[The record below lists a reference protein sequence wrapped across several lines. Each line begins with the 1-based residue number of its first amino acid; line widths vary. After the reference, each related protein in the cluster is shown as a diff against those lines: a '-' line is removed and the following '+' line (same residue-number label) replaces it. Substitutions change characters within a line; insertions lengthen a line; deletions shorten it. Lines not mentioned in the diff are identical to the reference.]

1 VFLVLYLR
9 WIFSVPVLLFEGTG
23 PLSALRTSRRLMRGR
38 WRRVAGVLV
47 TWMLVMVAAPFVAT
61 GAFDLAAETVLARLG
76 GSLDV
81 VLVGI
86 VVLVAVYVLAMELV
100 TLTGLSVNGLLIT
113 HLYHRV
119 GGGFGEQQPE
129 PLIVAADHPGPAR
142 RRGSRLAVVGVAV
155 AIVAIAAVLSL
166 AAINRLELD
175 RPVEVTAHRGSS
187 LRAPENTLSAIE
199 AAIDDGADYSEID
212 VQETADGEV
221 VVLHD
226 EDLMRIAGVDRKIWE
241 VSYAELRDLDAGS
254 WFAPEFA
261 GERVPTLQ
269 EAIDVA
275 RGRIK
280 LNIELKFNGHDQYLT
295 ERVVQILEDERFTDG
310 ALVSS
315 LELAGLRMVRNL
327 NPSLRTGH
335 MIYGA
340 RGDIARLDVDFL
352 SLSER
357 LITSDLVASIQR
369 AGKEVHV
376 WTVDHAGRMSALIDL
391 GVDNITTNDPARLR
405 AVIDERAALSD
416 AEKLLLA
423 FGNWLRR

>member
-1 VFLVLYLR
+1 
-9 WIFSVPVLLFEGTG
+9 
-23 PLSALRTSRRLMRGR
+23 MRG
-38 WRRVAGVLV
+38 A
-47 TWMLVMVAAPFVAT
+47 
-61 GAFDLAAETVLARLG
+61 
-76 GSLDV
+76 GSLP
-81 VLVGI
+81 
-86 VVLVAVYVLAMELV
+86 
-100 TLTGLSVNGLLIT
+100 S
-113 HLYHRV
+113 
-119 GGGFGEQQPE
+119 
-129 PLIVAADHPGPAR
+129 
-142 RRGSRLAVVGVAV
+142 SRASG
-155 AIVAIAAVLSL
+155 
-166 AAINRLELD
+166 
-175 RPVEVTAHRGSS
+175 
-187 LRAPENTLSAIE
+187 
-199 AAIDDGADYSEID
+199 
-212 VQETADGEV
+212 
-221 VVLHD
+221 
-226 EDLMRIAGVDRKIWE
+226 
-241 VSYAELRDLDAGS
+241 AELRDLDAGS